1 MAAFTELLASD
12 GADVPLYR
20 VARQAGVGQATL
32 YRHFPERALLA
43 AAIYEH
49 RLGQVAALA
58 AARAGDPR
66 AFLLLIQALIEEETR
81 TPGLLRVLR
90 EGREGERYFQYLTNR
105 VLELLD
111 EPLRTARAAGTV
123 RGDFQ
128 LDDVQIVFAM
138 LEGAVEEA
146 DASGRPQ
153 FALRAFELLAR
164 GVAEPGKWPAASSGA
179 SGVASPHVEQALDTD
194 TDQREHPYACSKHAI
209 CRASWPTGRQPIVSY
224 ERRYCRRVDSALIWR
239 LTKVKRMLW
248 PRILYW
254 TGFVFTM
261 LWLCYGI
268 TGLNGTPGLA
278 ARSTTQTGSA
288 ILALVSVAA
297 MMAAKAW
304 MDAVVRAR
312 SRASCPSCNTP
323 VHVANPHC
331 AACGAP
337 QRTTPEMLRTL
348 ANASHATRP
357 ESPQACPGCGAP
369 CAADAGFCRSC
380 GRSLSPTSELVAA

>member
-1 MAAFTELLASD
+1 VASRELGPS
-12 GADVPLYR
+12 R
-20 VARQAGVGQATL
+20 
-32 YRHFPERALLA
+32 
-43 AAIYEH
+43 
-49 RLGQVAALA
+49 
-58 AARAGDPR
+58 
-66 AFLLLIQALIEEETR
+66 
-81 TPGLLRVLR
+81 
-90 EGREGERYFQYLTNR
+90 
-105 VLELLD
+105 
-111 EPLRTARAAGTV
+111 
-123 RGDFQ
+123 
-128 LDDVQIVFAM
+128 
-138 LEGAVEEA
+138 
-146 DASGRPQ
+146 
-153 FALRAFELLAR
+153 
-164 GVAEPGKWPAASSGA
+164 
-179 SGVASPHVEQALDTD
+179 VASPHVEQALDAD
-194 TDQREHPYACSKHAI
+194 KDQREHPYANARVTISSSTKKTSSLLADRQTADSVL
-209 CRASWPTGRQPIVSY
+209 RAALLPASRQRTHL
-224 ERRYCRRVDSALIWR
+224 EADQM
-239 LTKVKRMLW
+239 KRMLW

-288 ILALVSVAA
+288 ILALVSVAV

-348 ANASHATRP
+348 ASTSHVTRP